1 MTNRPIDSC
10 DLPRKIY
17 FYIALFLIVSCFT
30 GSVLSQDFMRL
41 ISQEDHLLE
50 NLTTGLLLGSAFF
63 GIANWRKNQSN
74 KNALAFFTS
83 LAIVGFLDEI
93 SFGQRIINFTPP
105 MAGGTSLDGF
115 HDLANMSK
123 KIIAINFQYHPGQTF
138 LILTA
143 TILSLTAISYTF
155 RRRVLAL
162 VNYFKRLKLNYVI
175 ASSTFAILF
184 SQLLDLKLIPFS
196 SATALE
202 ETLELIASL
211 GLLTCLISIT
221 RSR

>member
-10 DLPRKIY
+10 ELPRKIY
-17 FYIALFLIVSCFT
+17 FYTALFLIVSCFT
-30 GSVLSQDFMRL
+30 GSALSQDFMRL

-63 GIANWRKNQSN
+63 GIANWRKNKSN

-143 TILSLTAISYTF
+143 TILSLTAISYTC
-155 RRRVLAL
+155 RRRVLTL

-211 GLLTCLISIT
+211 GLLTCLISTT